1 MTNNTSNITNN
12 TTIPYLSQ
20 EYTLL
25 ISVLC
30 IFLFVGIVA
39 FLIYKMAP
47 KYIEKGPEERPK
59 LLTYIALVLIIL
71 AIILLGLNRVLGT
84 EHCATL
90 LAAIAG
96 YVLGRAG
103 QKQVITAKP
112 GEMSIKTEPV
122 EKSPQNGSED
132 VVTSNENDQGKD
144 AA

>member
-1 MTNNTSNITNN
+1 MVVNNTVN
-12 TTIPYLSQ
+12 TIPYTSP
-20 EYTLL
+20 TDIVW

-30 IFLFVGIVA
+30 ILLFVGIVA
-39 FLIYKMAP
+39 FLIWKMAP

-59 LLTYIALVLIIL
+59 LLTYIALILIIL
-71 AIILLGLNRVLGT
+71 AIILLELNGILST

-103 QKQVITAKP
+103 QKQVITTKP

-122 EKSPQNGSED
+122 AKSPQNDSKNVED
-132 VVTSNENDQGKD
+132 SNENVQGKD
-144 AA
+144 SA